1 MAHWTQTPAG
11 RRRMSQIMKAKYRK
25 GWRQK
30 KQKKPTPQTTTASDA
45 FGDHKWRF
53 GEVTTAAPTPNS
65 AKTMARHEV
74 ADLAIRGAITKLA
87 DLEREIEKLRM
98 FIGKRGGGNYVA

>member
-45 FGDHKWRF
+45 FG
-53 GEVTTAAPTPNS
+53 EVTTVTATPNS